1 MLWFDNWHDSSV
13 CLVERLGFIKQVIEP
28 SKVSQFLAS
37 LFWVH
42 LCLNTQLIAIFLR
55 VNRSPSKVPRIVLPN
70 ELFINAAKSVGAEV
84 NLALGFLQ
92 DVACGGNLKQFVVV
106 FLIAIIFF
114 KSFQAFLS
122 C

>member
-1 MLWFDNWHDSSV
+1 M
-13 CLVERLGFIKQVIEP
+13 IEP